1 MRCPEARSRYARP
14 TRGPGGGRLGP
25 SQDARAPAACDVR
38 RPRAHVSRHEHDI
51 LWPTSTTFFGAHEHD
66 QHIRWRAHGVQ
77 HNRAH
82 WHATNV
88 NGLSTMKNIQKI
100 YKCHGSCSMLD
111 ARLFGHPLGRSLRS
125 KGDALT
131 GQWPRRRSTSL
142 SKSSPRGSIP
152 MFPMFC
158 SATHICSGVG
168 QPLSSYMLRSTGS
181 PSTGS

>member
-1 MRCPEARSRYARP
+1 MSRGEKSVRATNARP
-14 TRGPGGGRLGP
+14 R
-25 SQDARAPAACDVR
+25 R
-38 RPRAHVSRHEHDI
+38 RPPRPQPRRKSAGSLRRATATSPRFPPRARHSLAHEHA
-51 LWPTSTTFFGAHEHD
+51 TSKHD

-111 ARLFGHPLGRSLRS
+111 ARLFGHPPGRSLRS